1 MKGGGNLKNTTFER
15 SSIYNIRLHVLP
27 TTQFKT
33 FAISVYLGSVLTEE
47 TVTPIALSPHV
58 LRRGTKAYP
67 ETKTFREK
75 LDDLYGAGFGF
86 DIFKRGDYQI
96 VQFRMDVIEDRY
108 VNEGGQSLLA
118 QAIEFLGGALTEPAL
133 EHNHFMEKYV
143 EAEKRTVQRKIE
155 AVINDKIRYAE
166 ERCMQEMCKNEPY
179 RLFQL
184 GTIEA
189 LQSIDAKSLYE
200 NYMTWLQQAP
210 IDIYVVGNTTLEEVS
225 KHVSIA
231 INLKRDST
239 TSYKMKSTQYEVKQ
253 VQTVIEKLDIK
264 QGKLNMGLRTNVTY
278 ADDLYSAMLMYN
290 GILGG
295 YPHSK
300 LFTNVREKASLAY
313 YASSRLDGHKGILA
327 IRSGIEMENYD
338 KASEIIQKQL
348 EAMRLGDITELELSQ
363 TQAMI
368 ANQLR
373 EILDSAFEMISYD
386 YNSVLSGVERSVSE
400 LIEAVAIVDRQKI
413 TEVAQKV
420 QLDTL
425 YFLRDQKGD

>member
-1 MKGGGNLKNTTFER
+1 
-15 SSIYNIRLHVLP
+15 
-27 TTQFKT
+27 
-33 FAISVYLGSVLTEE
+33 
-47 TVTPIALSPHV
+47 
-58 LRRGTKAYP
+58 
-67 ETKTFREK
+67 
-75 LDDLYGAGFGF
+75 
-86 DIFKRGDYQI
+86 
-96 VQFRMDVIEDRY
+96 
-108 VNEGGQSLLA
+108 
-118 QAIEFLGGALTEPAL
+118 
-133 EHNHFMEKYV
+133 
-143 EAEKRTVQRKIE
+143 
-155 AVINDKIRYAE
+155 
-166 ERCMQEMCKNEPY
+166 
-179 RLFQL
+179 
-184 GTIEA
+184 
-189 LQSIDAKSLYE
+189 
-200 NYMTWLQQAP
+200 
-210 IDIYVVGNTTLEEVS
+210 
-225 KHVSIA
+225 
-231 INLKRDST
+231 
-239 TSYKMKSTQYEVKQ
+239 
-253 VQTVIEKLDIK
+253 
-264 QGKLNMGLRTNVTY
+264 
-278 ADDLYSAMLMYN
+278 MYN

-338 KASEIIQKQL
+338 KASLIIQKQL
-348 EAMRLGDITELELSQ
+348 EAMRQGDISELELSQ